1 MSICGKWRNQSMA
14 AFKVEVFR
22 RGMIIVDGVDC
33 LEDAEA
39 YIENCNPVDEVKWSD
54 FVEAGHGEEVEE

>member
-1 MSICGKWRNQSMA
+1 MA
-14 AFKVEVFR
+14 AFKVEVIR
-22 RGMIIVDGVDC
+22 RGIIIVDGVNC

-54 FVEAGHGEEVEE
+54 FVEAGHGEETEA